1 VNLETVFNS
10 FADVDVVLV
19 GEVHDDP
26 VAHAIEYSI
35 FKACI
40 SSYKSNEPS
49 RKNLDSE
56 QQKRELILS
65 FEMFEADIQT
75 VVDEFV
81 SGLISEADLLRDSRP
96 WPNYQSDYQQLLL
109 LSRHHNV
116 QVLAANAPRRYV
128 SLAGRE
134 GIEIASE
141 KLANLENKTWNLPPM
156 HLLTASPAYR
166 QKFLRYMSP
175 KSAMTAIDLEEGKT
189 CPYIGLRMND
199 NMLDAQV
206 LWDATMATNINDK
219 LKAHRSNNPL
229 VLHVNGKFHSEEG
242 LGVAEKLRQLDP
254 TIRIRI
260 VTLVP
265 TLPEE
270 DLSTLQQLPVDLWNH
285 GDYVILTN
293 SQLKRS
299 YQSEHPV

>member
-1 VNLETVFNS
+1 
-10 FADVDVVLV
+10 
-19 GEVHDDP
+19 
-26 VAHAIEYSI
+26 
-35 FKACI
+35 
-40 SSYKSNEPS
+40 
-49 RKNLDSE
+49 
-56 QQKRELILS
+56 
-65 FEMFEADIQT
+65 
-75 VVDEFV
+75 
-81 SGLISEADLLRDSRP
+81 
-96 WPNYQSDYQQLLL
+96 
-109 LSRHHNV
+109 
-116 QVLAANAPRRYV
+116 
-128 SLAGRE
+128 
-134 GIEIASE
+134 
-141 KLANLENKTWNLPPM
+141 
-156 HLLTASPAYR
+156 
-166 QKFLRYMSP
+166 MSP
-175 KSAMTAIDLEEGKT
+175 TSAMTAIDLEEGKT

-206 LWDATMATNINDK
+206 LWDATMASNINDK
-219 LKAHRSNNPL
+219 LKARRSNNPL
-229 VLHVNGKFHSEEG
+229 VLHINGKFHSEEG